1 MFSNIKIVF
10 AISSALITI
19 GVYYP
24 YIRDIFQKKTKPH
37 LYSWLLWSVTQIAA
51 SIGIW
56 YGGGK
61 FGAIGLSASAVLTT
75 VVFLLSI
82 KYGTKNITRSDTL
95 VLSIGLFAI
104 LIWLKL
110 KDALIAVMMASF
122 IDGLGY
128 LPTYR
133 KSFIDPWSETM
144 SYWIGLSIAGV
155 LSLLANDV
163 YNPLTVTYLSV
174 YTVANS
180 ILLILCITR
189 RKIVHDTHPKNIAI

>member
-189 RKIVHDTHPKNIAI
+189 RKIVHDTHHKNIAI